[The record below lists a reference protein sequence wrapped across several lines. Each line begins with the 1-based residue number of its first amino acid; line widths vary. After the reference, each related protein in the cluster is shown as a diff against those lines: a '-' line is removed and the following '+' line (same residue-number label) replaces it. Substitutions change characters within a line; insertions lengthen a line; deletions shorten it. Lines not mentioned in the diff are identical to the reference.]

1 MTTPL
6 RLDKSKITAPQTANL
21 DADTKLLESQTFYN
35 HLECNYHL
43 SNKKALFYNMK
54 QFCEWKGEN
63 VFEYLPLTFHIQD
76 GLSDPEYLKFEEHY

>member
-6 RLDKSKITAPQTANL
+6 RIDKTKANL
-21 DADTKLLESQTFYN
+21 QPPPPPAVEADTKILEAQTFYN

-63 VFEYLPLTFHIQD
+63 VFEYLPLTFHIQE
-76 GLSDPEYLKFEEHY
+76 GLSDPEY